1 MSPFVT
7 DLGLLFHEELSR
19 MKTYAVKAGDIE
31 RKWYVADAEG
41 KPLGRFASGV
51 ARILKGKHKPTYS
64 PHLDTG
70 DHVIVVNASKVVVTG
85 RKAEQKRYVRH
96 SGYPGGLKSVPY
108 AKLMSTRPEKILE
121 HAIKGMLPHSSLGR
135 QMFRKLRVYAGPEH
149 RQQAQKPEPLQ
160 V

>member
-1 MSPFVT
+1 MN
-7 DLGLLFHEELSR
+7 
-19 MKTYAVKAGDIE
+19 TYAVKAGDIE

-41 KPLGRFASGV
+41 KPLGRFASQV
-51 ARILKGKHKPTYS
+51 ARILTGKHKPTYS

-85 RKAEQKRYVRH
+85 RKAEQKRYLRH
-96 SGYPGGLKSVPY
+96 SGYPGGLKSVSY
-108 AKLMSTRPEKILE
+108 AKLMSTRPEKVLE
-121 HAIKGMLPHSSLGR
+121 HAIKGMLPHNSLGR

-149 RQQAQKPEPLQ
+149 RHEAQNPSPIQ